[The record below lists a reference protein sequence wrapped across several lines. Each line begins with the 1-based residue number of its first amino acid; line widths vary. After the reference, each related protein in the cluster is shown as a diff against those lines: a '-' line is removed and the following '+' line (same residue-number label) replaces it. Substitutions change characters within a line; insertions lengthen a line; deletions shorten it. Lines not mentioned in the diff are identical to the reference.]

1 MLYLYIV
8 LGVYLSG
15 YHVVPKALSKEEI
28 LQSTKS
34 CHAIIFDSIISMDIL
49 ITMSGAGLE
58 VIVPSQCS
66 SKYIVLSFHQ
76 TVFLIYW

>member
-15 YHVVPKALSKEEI
+15 YHVVPKALSNEEI

-34 CHAIIFDSIISMDIL
+34 CHANMFDSIISMDNL
-49 ITMSGAGLE
+49 KNKSGAGLE
-58 VIVPSQCS
+58 LIVPSQCS
-66 SKYIVLSFHQ
+66 SK
-76 TVFLIYW
+76 